1 MKINKHLF
9 LATLI
14 GSGLSLIASDNLLK
28 NGSFEDFSIKKDRG
42 KWKIVKLDNWE
53 GGDAEVWNNKMGREA
68 TNGEYKIELDVGK
81 RVVDKFSQNVNLEIG
96 KTYKISLDAYA
107 RKKGSSKF
115 YIELDDNKIL
125 SIEPTSNWQNYSVE
139 FNATKTI
146 HKISIRES
154 STQNDGK
161 GAVIDNIV
169 LQKTS
174 TNTENSTQNI
184 QPQPQPTPTEE
195 KVTLDSGESAYNR
208 VNVQNEDVRMARMIQ
223 EKALTFNLVSLK
235 TNETIASGNWSDP
248 SVWKNGMVPQA
259 GARVVINPDHRVVID
274 KEINTPLRTILVEG
288 ELAFNPHKNTK
299 LIVDTIV
306 TTNNSILRI
315 GEPREPIDGDKKA
328 QIIIS
333 DYNNEGMITDNPDSP
348 DYDPLRIGQG
358 ILVNGEFLAHGES
371 KTPYIEIAGKGV
383 SAGET
388 IIELEDEVEN
398 WHIGDRVVILGVS
411 ENGTEAEERTIVA
424 VDDDSITID
433 KPLEY
438 NHIVPDTTIDG
449 LELKVHIANLSRN
462 IIIKTDPAK
471 IALYPDKNDPKNIE
485 HRGHVLFMHTNN
497 VNISDIEFDDLGRTN
512 KKYILDET
520 TFTSEAPDATV
531 THIGTNQAARYPVH
545 FHRAGFNEKLGRV
558 RECVINQ
565 SPGWGYVNHSSN
577 AVMEYNIAY
586 GVYGSSFITEAGD
599 EHGVFKGNMA
609 IATRGVGRSD
619 VRDWKSREK
628 YDDWGF
634 QGNGFW
640 MLGFYVDVVDNIV
653 NGSSNFAYALTKRAI
668 DSVTGV
674 IEDDNKE
681 VKHYNVMIKTF
692 VGNIAYGNSGGVIGI
707 LSGTR
712 KRGNNLPPEMFKN
725 TLAYANAPSTKGE
738 LFSWWYPYNITM
750 ENTTIVGDIHNPKYI
765 GIGSQTKLRKTQL
778 INTKVEGLRVGIV
791 LPIYTGPNLV
801 KDGYFNNLINMYY
814 PHGLVNHGNL
824 DIIEGDIKF
833 GKLPIDQKQYKVQMA
848 VEVSKRDPNRYKKEA
863 KILYNIDDE
872 PAPLRLFD
880 YVHEVGGDV
889 PEDAV
894 VRDDMIDTKAQ
905 TLTQEQFEQLI
916 KEGYKR

>member
-1 MKINKHLF
+1 
-9 LATLI
+9 
-14 GSGLSLIASDNLLK
+14 
-28 NGSFEDFSIKKDRG
+28 
-42 KWKIVKLDNWE
+42 
-53 GGDAEVWNNKMGREA
+53 
-68 TNGEYKIELDVGK
+68 
-81 RVVDKFSQNVNLEIG
+81 
-96 KTYKISLDAYA
+96 
-107 RKKGSSKF
+107 
-115 YIELDDNKIL
+115 
-125 SIEPTSNWQNYSVE
+125 
-139 FNATKTI
+139 
-146 HKISIRES
+146 
-154 STQNDGK
+154 
-161 GAVIDNIV
+161 
-169 LQKTS
+169 
-174 TNTENSTQNI
+174 
-184 QPQPQPTPTEE
+184 
-195 KVTLDSGESAYNR
+195 
-208 VNVQNEDVRMARMIQ
+208 
-223 EKALTFNLVSLK
+223 
-235 TNETIASGNWSDP
+235 
-248 SVWKNGMVPQA
+248 
-259 GARVVINPDHRVVID
+259 
-274 KEINTPLRTILVEG
+274 
-288 ELAFNPHKNTK
+288 
-299 LIVDTIV
+299 
-306 TTNNSILRI
+306 
-315 GEPREPIDGDKKA
+315 
-328 QIIIS
+328 
-333 DYNNEGMITDNPDSP
+333 
-348 DYDPLRIGQG
+348 
-358 ILVNGEFLAHGES
+358 
-371 KTPYIEIAGKGV
+371 
-383 SAGET
+383 
-388 IIELEDEVEN
+388 
-398 WHIGDRVVILGVS
+398 
-411 ENGTEAEERTIVA
+411 
-424 VDDDSITID
+424 
-433 KPLEY
+433 
-438 NHIVPDTTIDG
+438 
-449 LELKVHIANLSRN
+449 
-462 IIIKTDPAK
+462 
-471 IALYPDKNDPKNIE
+471 
-485 HRGHVLFMHTNN
+485 
-497 VNISDIEFDDLGRTN
+497 LGRTN